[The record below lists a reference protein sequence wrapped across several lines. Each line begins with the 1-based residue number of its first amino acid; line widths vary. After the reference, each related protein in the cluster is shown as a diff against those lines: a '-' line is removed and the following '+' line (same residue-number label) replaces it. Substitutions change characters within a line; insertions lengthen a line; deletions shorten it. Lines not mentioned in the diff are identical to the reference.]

1 MDKKHRESGED
12 GSTNLDIGLSLEDL
26 EIEITPLNPEFNI
39 VPRAV
44 RVSRYMAPK
53 APKDQV
59 N

>member
-1 MDKKHRESGED
+1 MDKKHRENGED
-12 GSTNLDIGLSLEDL
+12 GSAIGLSLEDL

-53 APKDQV
+53 TPKDQV